1 MGNEHG
7 KRYDQAQK
15 KVAIDHTPVAPTVA
29 LQAVK
34 DTATAKFN
42 ETVEAA
48 IRLGVDPRQGD
59 QMVRGSV
66 NLPHG
71 TGKSPKVAVFTRGE
85 NAVAAEEAGADV
97 VGAEDLVARID
108 EGWRDFDI
116 LVATRDMMGIVGK
129 LGRKLGPR
137 MPNPKAGTV
146 TDNIAQTVRD
156 LKGGKAAYR
165 IDKAANIHVPIG
177 KVSYTVEQLE
187 ENLMTLIQALLRAK
201 PSSSKGH
208 YLKKISVSST
218 MGPSFRID
226 TTVASAQASGKTS

>member
-1 MGNEHG
+1 MQKHG
-7 KRYDQAQK
+7 KRYENALK
-15 KVAIDHTPVAPTVA
+15 KVEIEQPAPPTAV

-34 DTATAKFN
+34 DSATAKFN

-71 TGKSPKVAVFTRGE
+71 TGKSPKVAVFARGE
-85 NAVAAEEAGADV
+85 NATAAEEAGADV

-108 EGWRDFDI
+108 EGWRDFDL

-146 TDNIAQTVRD
+146 TDNIAQTVKD
-156 LKGGKAAYR
+156 LKGGKAAFR
-165 IDKAANIHVPIG
+165 VDKQGNIHVPIG
-177 KVSYTVEQLE
+177 KVSYSVEQLE
-187 ENLMTLIQALLRAK
+187 ENLLTLVQALLRAK
-201 PSSSKGH
+201 PASSKGA
-208 YLKKISVSST
+208 YFKKISISST
-218 MGPSFRID
+218 MGPAFRVD
-226 TTVASAQASGKTS
+226 PSVAQSLATGK

>member
-1 MGNEHG
+1 MAKHG
-7 KRYDQAQK
+7 KRYDQALK
-15 KVAIDHTPVAPTVA
+15 KINNEQPMEPRAA

-34 DTATAKFN
+34 DVASAKFD

-48 IRLGVDPRQGD
+48 VRLGLDPRQSD

-71 TGKSPKVAVFTRGE
+71 TGKSPKIAVFARGE
-85 NAVAAEEAGADV
+85 NAAAAEEAGADV
-97 VGAEDLVARID
+97 VGAEDLVQRID

-116 LVATRDMMGIVGK
+116 LVATRDMMGIVGR

-146 TDNIAQTVRD
+146 TDNIGQTVKD

-165 IDKAANIHVPIG
+165 VDKAANIHVPIG
-177 KVSYTVEQLE
+177 KVSYTADQLE
-187 ENLMTLIQALLRAK
+187 ENLLTLVQALLRAK
-201 PSSSKGH
+201 PASAKGT

-218 MGPSFRID
+218 MGPSFKID
-226 TTVASAQASGKTS
+226 TATAQSKATTRAS

>member
-1 MGNEHG
+1 MKKHG
-7 KRYDQAQK
+7 KRYDNALKKIELVQPAAPQA
-15 KVAIDHTPVAPTVA
+15 V

-34 DTATAKFN
+34 DSATAKFN

-48 IRLGVDPRQGD
+48 IRLGVDPRQSD

-71 TGKSPKVAVFTRGE
+71 TGKSPKIAVFARGE
-85 NAVAAEEAGADV
+85 NATAAEEAGADV

-116 LVATRDMMGIVGK
+116 LVASRDMMGIVGK

-156 LKGGKAAYR
+156 LKGGKAAFR
-165 IDKAANIHVPIG
+165 VDKQGNIHVPIG
-177 KVSYTVEQLE
+177 KVSYTVEQLD
-187 ENLMTLIQALLRAK
+187 ENLLTLIQALVRAK
-201 PSSSKGH
+201 PASSKGA
-208 YLKKISVSST
+208 YFKKISISST
-218 MGPSFRID
+218 MGPAFRVDPSI
-226 TTVASAQASGKTS
+226 AQAQATVK

>member
-1 MGNEHG
+1 MPKHG
-7 KRYDQAQK
+7 KRYDQALK
-15 KVAIDHTPVAPTVA
+15 KITNEQPLEPMAA
-29 LQAVK
+29 LQSVK
-34 DTATAKFN
+34 EIASAKFD

-48 IRLGVDPRQGD
+48 IRLGVDPRQSD

-71 TGKSPKVAVFTRGE
+71 TGKSPKIAVFARGE
-85 NAVAAEEAGADV
+85 AATAAEEAGADV
-97 VGAEDLVARID
+97 VGAEDLVQRID

-116 LVATRDMMGIVGK
+116 LVATRDMMGLVGR

-146 TDNIAQTVRD
+146 TDNIGQTVRD

-165 IDKAANIHVPIG
+165 VDKAANIHVPIG
-177 KVSYTVEQLE
+177 KVSYTAEQLE
-187 ENLMTLIQALLRAK
+187 ENLITLVQALLRAK
-201 PSSSKGH
+201 PASSKGA

-218 MGPSFRID
+218 MGPAFRID
-226 TTVASAQASGKTS
+226 TAIAQNRATAK

>member
-1 MGNEHG
+1 MAKHG
-7 KRYDQAQK
+7 KRYDQALK
-15 KVAIDHTPVAPTVA
+15 KVTNPEEAMEPQIA

-34 DTATAKFN
+34 DVASAKFD

-48 IRLGVDPRQGD
+48 IRLGVDPRQSD

-71 TGKSPKVAVFTRGE
+71 TGKSPKIAVFARGD
-85 NAVAAEEAGADV
+85 NATAAEEAGADV

-116 LVATRDMMGIVGK
+116 LVASRDMMGIVGK

-146 TDNIAQTVRD
+146 TDNIGQTVKD

-165 IDKAANIHVPIG
+165 VDKAANIHVPIG
-177 KVSYTVEQLE
+177 KVSYTTEMLE
-187 ENLMTLIQALLRAK
+187 ENLLTLVQALLRAK
-201 PSSSKGH
+201 PGSSKGA
-208 YLKKISVSST
+208 YLRKISVSST
-218 MGPSFRID
+218 MGPAFKID
-226 TTVASAQASGKTS
+226 TAVAQGRATSKG